1 MFDFYVYYD
10 ASHTMNK
17 LYFLMAISK
26 LKLRAI
32 SANENTVVSG
42 YNRYLAMRQIAERV
56 VFQYAALT
64 K

>member
-1 MFDFYVYYD
+1 
-10 ASHTMNK
+10 
-17 LYFLMAISK
+17 MAISK

-32 SANENTVVSG
+32 SANENTVISG